1 MRARLPGYPRR
12 ILIDTSAY
20 FALTNRRD
28 VSHPFALAVRDQLV
42 AERWH
47 LFTTNFLLA
56 ETHALLLA
64 RLGRWVAARVLE
76 SIYQSTATVVRV
88 SVGDERRARQI
99 IAEYADKDFSFTDAT
114 SFAVMERLQIGTAF
128 SFDRNF
134 IQYGFQVLGLL
145 RG

>member
-76 SIYQSTATVVRV
+76 SIYQHLSEYRDRRA
-88 SVGDERRARQI
+88 GERRRRTPRP
-99 IAEYADKDFSFTDAT
+99 ADH
-114 SFAVMERLQIGTAF
+114 RRIC
-128 SFDRNF
+128 
-134 IQYGFQVLGLL
+134 
-145 RG
+145 

>member
-56 ETHALLLA
+56 F
-64 RLGRWVAARVLE
+64 W
-76 SIYQSTATVVRV
+76 
-88 SVGDERRARQI
+88 RRPTLCSWRDWGA
-99 IAEYADKDFSFTDAT
+99 
-114 SFAVMERLQIGTAF
+114 G
-128 SFDRNF
+128 
-134 IQYGFQVLGLL
+134 
-145 RG
+145 